1 VARAFSRLPQ
11 NPGQSVS
18 ASFVC
23 LRPLTYWLPASL
35 PAWPE
40 SLDTAAYP
48 DGSRPNCA
56 LGAFRLR
63 PGWLSDRVPVLAG
76 WLTHAL
82 AGWLAGS
89 RLLST
94 EARSPFSPPSLLSP
108 WGEEERRWHGSNL
121 RHAAV
126 HFRPPAPGEPDR
138 DRAAGGGGQENGTS
152 GPGGRADGVAR
163 GATPGRLTW

>member
-1 VARAFSRLPQ
+1 VMALILISVMDHDLIRS
-11 NPGQSVS
+11 PGLAHVEPSPS
-18 ASFVC
+18 SPST
-23 LRPLTYWLPASL
+23 LG
-35 PAWPE
+35 
-40 SLDTAAYP
+40 TA
-48 DGSRPNCA
+48 GSRVAQDAAP
-56 LGAFRLR
+56 
-63 PGWLSDRVPVLAG
+63 DPVLAG